1 MSEPVE
7 ARTPTLDD
15 VLSRSW
21 RMLVEGAK
29 RTRHPFHTPV
39 LSTSGHRGSD
49 LRTVVL
55 RSVDPDARELI
66 CHTDLR
72 SAKCAQIGRDPRVS
86 WLFYDARAKVQLRI
100 GGIAEVHSGDPLA
113 LERWRASPVRSRR
126 CYGVVPGPGT
136 PVGRADSG
144 LSEPY
149 TERAPTLEESDPWAE
164 HFAVLRTRVDTM
176 EWLYLQARGHL
187 RARFE
192 WSDDK
197 LASTWLIP

>member
-7 ARTPTLDD
+7 ARAPTLDD

-29 RTRHPFHTPV
+29 SAGHPFHTPV
-39 LSTSGHRGSD
+39 VSTSGPAGCD

-66 CHTDLR
+66 CHTDRR
-72 SAKCAQIGRDPRVS
+72 SAKCTQIGRDSRVS

-113 LERWRASPVRSRR
+113 LERWRACPPRSRR

-136 PVGRADSG
+136 PIGRADSG
-144 LSEPY
+144 LPEPY
-149 TERAPTLEESDPWAE
+149 TERAPTVDESDPWAE
-164 HFAVLRTRVDTM
+164 HFAVLLTRVERI
-176 EWLYLQARGHL
+176 EWLFLRARGHL

-192 WSDDK
+192 WSDGE